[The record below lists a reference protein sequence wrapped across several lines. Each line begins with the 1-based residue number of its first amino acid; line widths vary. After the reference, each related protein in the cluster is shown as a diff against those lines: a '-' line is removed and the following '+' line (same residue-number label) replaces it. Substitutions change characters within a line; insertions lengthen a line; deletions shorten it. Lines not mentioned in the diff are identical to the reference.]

1 MSGSTVLI
9 VDDER
14 DLADL
19 YAFQLDS
26 HYDTKVA
33 YGGEEALE
41 RLDSSVDVIFLD
53 RRMPEY
59 SGDEVLADVRRE
71 GWECSVIFVSAVD
84 KGDTDAEAAA
94 DAYLEKPA
102 DKDDMIKLA
111 EKNLQ

>member
-1 MSGSTVLI
+1 M
-9 VDDER
+9 
-14 DLADL
+14 
-19 YAFQLDS
+19 
-26 HYDTKVA
+26 
-33 YGGEEALE
+33 E